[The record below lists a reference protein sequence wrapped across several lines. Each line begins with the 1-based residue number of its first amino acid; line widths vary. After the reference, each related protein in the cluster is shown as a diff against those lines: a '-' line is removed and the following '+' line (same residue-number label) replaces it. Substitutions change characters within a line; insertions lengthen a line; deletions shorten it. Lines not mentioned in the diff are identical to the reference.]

1 MLRKTS
7 YSLTTT
13 KNSSLTRRLSVS
25 SFPRVII
32 WNAIN
37 QTPIA
42 LLKKSSID
50 ISKQYHQD
58 HLQNKLSKTA
68 ADICFWY
75 TTGYDILRFW
85 IWAYLKSFGR
95 RLLWN
100 FAKNRQTTTAHLE
113 QNHFLKYKKCFKNKM
128 QPFKEREIFLCSSEI
143 IFQLVFIGKYP
154 VFYQSYLICIYRKL
168 NYVICFLSKSIRYLL
183 WPIGK

>member
-68 ADICFWY
+68 ADTCFWY
-75 TTGYDILRFW
+75 KTGYDILRFW
-85 IWAYLKSFGR
+85 IWAYLSCLGGDCSEILQKTDR
-95 RLLWN
+95 QLL
-100 FAKNRQTTTAHLE
+100 HLE

-128 QPFKEREIFLCSSEI
+128 QPFKESEIFLCSSEI

-154 VFYQSYLICIYRKL
+154 GFYQSHLICIYRKL